1 MAAIS
6 LVLASCGGSGDT
18 EPEGVASIEDL
29 STDTTATAA
38 ANGGD
43 GLAIDEEKM
52 LQFSTCMRDQGI
64 DFPDPVVDSDGNVGF
79 NLMAMRD
86 LADADQDEMDAAFQ
100 SCFQYLEGVNLGFE
114 RIFDAEFQD
123 DVVVFAGCM
132 RDNGIDMPDPN
143 FSGIMDGE
151 SLFPGW
157 EPELD
162 DPDFEAAFDV
172 CQDLLPGIPG
182 IANG

>member
-1 MAAIS
+1 MTAIS

-29 STDTTATAA
+29 STETTATAA
-38 ANGGD
+38 ASDGD
-43 GLAIDEEKM
+43 GLAIDEEKV
-52 LQFSTCMRDQGI
+52 LEFSACMREQGI
-64 DFPDPVVDSDGNVGF
+64 DFPDPVVDSGGNVGF
-79 NLMAMRD
+79 DLMAMRD
-86 LADADQDEMDAAFQ
+86 LADVDEDEMNTAFE
-100 SCFQYLEGVNLGFE
+100 SCFGYLEGVNFGFE

-151 SLFPGW
+151 QLFPGW

-162 DPDFEAAFDV
+162 DPDFEAAFEV

-182 IANG
+182 LATG